1 MLCFEGQLSG
11 LLQTFLN
18 DLSLKVVHLCS
29 FNRKKGEN
37 VMGKKLTLCCKIE
50 QNVSCMLGVIFA
62 FFHRYS
68 NLHYI
73 QLGFSFVFN
82 FF

>member
-37 VMGKKLTLCCKIE
+37 VMEK
-50 QNVSCMLGVIFA
+50 N
-62 FFHRYS
+62 
-68 NLHYI
+68 
-73 QLGFSFVFN
+73 
-82 FF
+82 